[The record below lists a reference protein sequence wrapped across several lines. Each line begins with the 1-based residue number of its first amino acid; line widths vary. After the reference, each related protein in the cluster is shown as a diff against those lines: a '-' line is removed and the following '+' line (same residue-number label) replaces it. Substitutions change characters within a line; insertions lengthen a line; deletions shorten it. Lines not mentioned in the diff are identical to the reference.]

1 MTNLTLTIPLPAHQH
16 PASSKCLLGLPLEL
30 RNHIYHHTL
39 VAPPKHSR
47 THDDD
52 CHFRYNHN
60 ATSIEPAACV
70 VLDVAVD
77 PVPLQYT
84 YRHDRLSQCRC
95 AKRATLNFLLACRQ
109 VHREAAP
116 VFWSANTFVFD
127 HSDDFTICVGAR
139 LRPAFCPLLRHVYVA
154 SADCEEN
161 PLWTTRNL
169 FSGAIISTSDKIP
182 RWLQFWGVL
191 NQCRGLRTL
200 AVQPEVVQ
208 RHSADLAA
216 LSRRLPA
223 LERLELTWMG
233 KYTDDEAPHVPS
245 GRSLRACGPVQRE
258 MVFVRAARSV
268 DLGAADFGGVA
279 WCKELYRD
287 FTTNFCV
294 HLDTIVRNR
303 FLGCGADGPDRYRIE
318 LHTGRVEAG
327 LNDARRTWNVKLPTG
342 KTARL
347 DFLAVPQSRETRMR
361 LKRQRRAQ
369 DAARRASGKPTVAEE
384 RVQREI
390 QARRAENKS
399 REAEEEARER
409 ELVLAERRRREEER
423 EANERRERED
433 RRAELQRAVEAAR
446 EERRVER
453 KRVVRRGVEEEV
465 GELALR
471 GGSFLE

>member
-1 MTNLTLTIPLPAHQH
+1 MTNLTLTISLPAHQH
-16 PASSKCLLGLPLEL
+16 PASSKRLLGLPLEL
-30 RNHIYHHTL
+30 RNHIYHHAL

-52 CHFRYNHN
+52 CHFRYNHT

-70 VLDVAVD
+70 VLDVTVD
-77 PVPLQYT
+77 PVPLQYI

-95 AKRATLNFLLACRQ
+95 AKRTTLNLLLACRQ
-109 VHREAAP
+109 VYREAAP
-116 VFWSANTFVFD
+116 IFWSANTFVFD
-127 HSDDFTICVGAR
+127 HSDDFTICVGAQ
-139 LRPAFCPLLRHVYVA
+139 LRPAFRPLLRHVYVA
-154 SADCEEN
+154 SADREEN

-169 FSGAIISTSDKIP
+169 FSGACIPPGDKIP

-200 AVQPEVVQ
+200 AVQPEVMR
-208 RHSADLAA
+208 RHGADFAA

-233 KYTDDEAPHVPS
+233 KYKDDQASHVPNR
-245 GRSLRACGPVQRE
+245 RSFRACESVQRE

-268 DLGAADFGGVA
+268 DLGAADFGGA
-279 WCKELYRD
+279 EWCKELYRD

-327 LNDARRTWNVKLPTG
+327 LNDARRTWNVELPTG

-361 LKRQRRAQ
+361 LKRQMRAR

-384 RVQREI
+384 R
-390 QARRAENKS
+390 
-399 REAEEEARER
+399 
-409 ELVLAERRRREEER
+409 
-423 EANERRERED
+423 
-433 RRAELQRAVEAAR
+433 AAR

-453 KRVVRRGVEEEV
+453 KRVVRRGVEE
-465 GELALR
+465 GLAELAL
-471 GGSFLE
+471 